1 MEPHQFLARL
11 CALIPPP
18 RHPLIRFH
26 GVFGPASKWRAQVVP
41 QPDEFE
47 REGCPDEASNVE
59 EECRQEAKWSSQRL
73 DWGTLLHRVYNIDAL
88 RCECGGRLKFEEVVE
103 QPGDAKAFLNL
114 HNIKS
119 PRESAADAHV
129 LPWSDAPNIALA
141 WANNPKPARSATHR
155 SELISEAFDSSTPD
169 QGEHD
174 FHDDIPSD
182 DVYFHDEVPP
192 D

>member
-26 GVFGPASKWRAQVVP
+26 GVFGPASKWRAEVVP
-41 QPDEFE
+41 QPDESVL
-47 REGCPDEASNVE
+47 EGCSDKASNVE
-59 EECRQEAKWSSQRL
+59 EGCRQEAKWSSQRL
-73 DWGTLLHRVYNIDAL
+73 DWATLLHRVYNIDAL
-88 RCECGGRLKFEEVVE
+88 KCECGGRLKFEEVVE
-103 QPGDAKAFLNL
+103 HPGDAKAFLNL

-141 WANNPKPARSATHR
+141 WANSAEAVQSALRENKPTN
-155 SELISEAFDSSTPD
+155 EASGSPPPN
-169 QGEHD
+169 QNEHD
-174 FHDDIPSD
+174 FQDEIPSD
-182 DVYFHDEVPP
+182 DVYFHDEIPP